1 MIGAAGAGIAV
12 KFGDEPA
19 PAAPEVA
26 EAPWV
31 EPSRPVGTGESL
43 RIRR

>member
-19 PAAPEVA
+19 PAAPE
-26 EAPWV
+26 APWV
-31 EPSRPVGTGESL
+31 EPSHPVGTGESL